1 MRVSAGSSALLIGLG
16 ALLLA
21 SPARA
26 DRVDGEWCDA
36 KGLRVV
42 IQGDAIT
49 TPAGT
54 KVVGRNRRHV
64 FDYDAP
70 GGDTPAGHVLFQQFN
85 DDLMRS
91 SSDDALEREWRRCKP
106 VS

>member
-1 MRVSAGSSALLIGLG
+1 MRVSAGTSALLIGLG
-16 ALLLA
+16 AVLFA

-36 KGLRVV
+36 TGLRVV

-49 TPAGT
+49 TPTGARLS
-54 KVVGRNRRHV
+54 GRNRRHS

-70 GGDTPAGHVLFQQFN
+70 AGETPAGRVLFQQFN
-85 DDLMRS
+85 DDLIRS